1 MARLNWTGDVGWSYT
16 DERGNAQGIT
26 AERVQADLDSLA
38 GQPLEVEISTYGGDF
53 DHAARIY
60 DMVKAYPGKKS
71 LYLSATVA
79 SAGTLIMLAFPK
91 ETTYA
96 RAFTR
101 FGIHNAQGFVM
112 GDYNDMRAQADHFQK
127 MSDMVA
133 QEYAS
138 RTGKS
143 IEEVKTLMDDDS
155 WFFGQEIVDEG
166 FAGAIDDYGTATLK
180 LSASPSA
187 RMAVKKEFRERA
199 QMWAGRG
206 PSAEFA
212 DKIMSASKSNAAKL
226 IKSGDVNTTDA
237 WTFTA
242 AEQDKMLGTNGD
254 DWATYKLW
262 HLVQDDAE
270 PQNTKARFKY
280 PYGKNG
286 KVYRSAL
293 RSIASRAAQNNL
305 QELSDWAS
313 AMIKQIDAKGENH
326 VNKEEVI
333 AWLKAN
339 PGVDLVELAAAAGRT
354 VSVVTEE
361 HTAALALRKQ
371 FADLKVTDPLAQFKA
386 NQEAL
391 LKVDTDRVDNELDAR
406 FGKAKHADG
415 KENLLRA
422 HAASFFKG
430 TKFEGLEAKVA
441 EFKKDPIAI
450 QLAGQSAD
458 YRVGFAEPSDKK
470 PVETSYRGIP
480 SREV

>member
-1 MARLNWTGDVGWSYT
+1 MPMARLNWTGDVGWSYT
-16 DERGNAQGIT
+16 DERGNQQGIT

-38 GQPLEVEISTYGGDF
+38 GQTLEVEISTYGGDF

-60 DMVKAYPGKKS
+60 DMVKAYPGKKT

-101 FGIHNAQGFVM
+101 FGIHNAQGFAM
-112 GDYNDMRAQADHFQK
+112 GDHNDMREQADHFEK

-133 QEYAS
+133 QEYAA

-143 IEEVKTLMDDDS
+143 VEEVKTLMDDDS

-166 FAGAIDDYGTATLK
+166 FAGAMDDYGSAELK

-187 RMAVKKEFRERA
+187 KMAVRKEFRERA

-206 PSAEFA
+206 PSAIDKFA
-212 DKIMSASKSNAAKL
+212 TLKASVEATVSAGMVDKDSPL
-226 IKSGDVNTTDA
+226 PGDPTMFLDP
-237 WTFTA
+237 
-242 AEQDKMLGTNGD
+242 E
-254 DWATYKLW
+254 
-262 HLVQDDAE
+262 
-270 PQNTKARFKY
+270 TKKY
-280 PYGKNG
+280 PIGKDG

-293 RSIASRAAQNNL
+293 RTTAARAAKDGN
-305 QELSDWAS
+305 QELSVWAE
-313 AMIKQIDAKGENH
+313 ATAKLIAKGEKH
-326 VNKEEVI
+326 VDKDQVI

-339 PGVDLVELAAAAGRT
+339 PGVDLVELATAAGRPM
-354 VSVVTEE
+354 SVVTEE
-361 HTAALALRKQ
+361 HTAALALRQQ
-371 FADLKVTDPLAQFKA
+371 FADLKVSDPLAQFKA
-386 NQEAL
+386 NEEAL
-391 LKVDTDRVDNELDAR
+391 KKVDTDRVENELDAK

-415 KENLLRA
+415 KENLLRK
-422 HAASFFKG
+422 HAAGFFKG
-430 TKFEGLEAKVA
+430 VKFDELEAKIA
-441 EFKKDPIAI
+441 EFKKDTIAI

-458 YRVGFAEPSDKK
+458 YRVGFVEPTDKK
-470 PVETSYRGIP
+470 PVETSYRGMS